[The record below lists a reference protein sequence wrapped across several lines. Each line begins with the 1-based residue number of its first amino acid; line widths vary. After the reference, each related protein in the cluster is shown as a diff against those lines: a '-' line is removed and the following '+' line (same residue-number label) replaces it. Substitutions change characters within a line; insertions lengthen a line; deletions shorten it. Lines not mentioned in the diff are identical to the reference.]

1 MRAPRLKHS
10 VCKLTP
16 EGWAYLVILCF
27 IAAGAILRNVNL
39 LIVTTGMLVVPIL
52 FNWRVCATLRGKL
65 KGKRLLPDFV
75 HAGQTANINWSCENN
90 SKKLTAYN
98 VMVHDLIADAA
109 GAVVK
114 PSVFQRVQSLVLK
127 LVSSVFFRSV
137 WPRTAAHA
145 CFVPVPANDVVWS
158 SYRCHFPARGQHTF
172 SHAVISVSWPFG
184 LISCRTPVHE
194 EDSVFVAPRLGYLG
208 PAWEQKIDSFVAG
221 DEARTRRVGVQD
233 DHFYAL
239 RKWRSGD
246 SRKHVHWRSMAKLG
260 YPLVKQ
266 FDQPNNRD
274 FALVLDLHEADE
286 STRRRC
292 ETILSFAATAISR
305 LSKESQEQ
313 IAIGIAA
320 TEQQLIFGAYTRQT
334 YVEAMQCLAVATPVA
349 DPAIDS
355 TIAKLAAKVSAG
367 TPLYCVS
374 SRPKPE
380 WLVHPESEAEIS
392 PAEMAARN
400 AVIWLEVNSPSF
412 NRLFS
417 MEEPRPQL
425 QGEV

>member
-145 CFVPVPANDVVWS
+145 CFVPVPANDVVWA

-194 EDSVFVAPRLGYLG
+194 EDSVFVAPQLGYLR

-274 FALVLDLHEADE
+274 FALVLDSSRGGRINPATLRNDFEFCRDGDFTIIERVSRANSNRDCGDRTAVDFRSVHSADLCRGHAVPRGRD
-286 STRRRC
+286 SGCGSSDRFDDRQIGSKSQRGHSAV
-292 ETILSFAATAISR
+292 LRQFAAQTRMA
-305 LSKESQEQ
+305 
-313 IAIGIAA
+313 
-320 TEQQLIFGAYTRQT
+320 GASG
-334 YVEAMQCLAVATPVA
+334 VG
-349 DPAIDS
+349 S
-355 TIAKLAAKVSAG
+355 
-367 TPLYCVS
+367 
-374 SRPKPE
+374 
-380 WLVHPESEAEIS
+380 
-392 PAEMAARN
+392 
-400 AVIWLEVNSPSF
+400 
-412 NRLFS
+412 
-417 MEEPRPQL
+417 
-425 QGEV
+425 